1 MQLISD
7 LNNHK
12 ENLRG
17 QLQHSYFS
25 ELVGLITSEIC
36 ILCILLDVQLLI
48 ISGQVRFFF
57 CRCGTYFSQNF
68 FPFLASGE

>member
-57 CRCGTYFSQNF
+57 FVVVVLILAKIF
-68 FPFLASGE
+68 FLF